1 LDLTTTWWWFR
12 KSAANLGIG
21 IVYKPGPFQ
30 LYMVMDNILP
40 ASFVRISDPELEIDG
55 LLLPYQIKN
64 FNLRLGMN
72 LVFGRIK
79 DESRLPNK
87 GLNRKRHGGKK
98 YLYKPSLK

>member
-1 LDLTTTWWWFR
+1 
-12 KSAANLGIG
+12 
-21 IVYKPGPFQ
+21 
-30 LYMVMDNILP
+30 MVMDNILP